1 MKERTSMFEKKSI
14 IATAILAG
22 LVSGIALADETAPAP
37 SSADGAKVEKKN
49 SCKGMKNECKGK
61 KNECKG
67 KKNECK
73 GKKHKKGDKDHCS
86 GPNGCDGKDM
96 KKGDAP
102 AAKTDTTST
111 TTTTEKKS
119 E

>member
-14 IATAILAG
+14 IASAILAG
-22 LVSGIALADETAPAP
+22 LVSGIAFAEDAAPAV
-37 SSADGAKVEKKN
+37 AGAEGAKME
-49 SCKGMKNECKGK
+49 K

-73 GKKHKKGDKDHCS
+73 GHKNECKGKKHGKHKKGDKDACS

-96 KKGDAP
+96 KDAKKADAP
-102 AAKTDTTST
+102 KADAPKAE
-111 TTTTEKKS
+111 EKKAN
-119 E
+119 